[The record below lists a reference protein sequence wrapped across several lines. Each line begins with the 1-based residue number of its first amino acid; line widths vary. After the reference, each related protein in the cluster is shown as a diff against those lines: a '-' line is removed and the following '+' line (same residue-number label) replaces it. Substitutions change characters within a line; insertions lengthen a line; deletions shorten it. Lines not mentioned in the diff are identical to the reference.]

1 MSRARDLAKINEIT
15 TLLPGRIIK
24 VDVYTTQ
31 DGTAISVS
39 NAGTTGTWTKPS
51 GCTNVLVY
59 CTGGGGGARANDSA
73 YRGAG
78 GGGGATAI
86 GYYDVSAISSAAVTV
101 GAGGLMVRG
110 SGRGGTGGT
119 SSFGTFCTATGG
131 VGGQT
136 DVPYEGGKG
145 GDASGGFINLP
156 GGPGEMAHGADR
168 QGGGGES
175 YWFKSG
181 SSHWAYGADANT
193 FPTNTYGQW
202 GSGGGVGYY
211 AQNFT
216 TYGNGGGGVVIV
228 YSYS

>member
-31 DGTAISVS
+31 NGTATSVS
-39 NAGTTGTWTKPS
+39 NAGMVGTWTKPA

-59 CTGGGGGARANDSA
+59 CTGGGGGARSNDSS

-86 GYYDVSAISSAAVTV
+86 GYYDVSSINSVAISVGGGGVT
-101 GAGGLMVRG
+101 ARG

-119 SSFGTFCTATGG
+119 SSFGSFCTATGG
-131 VGGQT
+131 VGGQS
-136 DVPYEGGKG
+136 DDPYEGGRG
-145 GDASGGFINLP
+145 GDASGGFVNLP
-156 GGPGEMAHGADR
+156 GGGGEMAHGADR
-168 QGGGGES
+168 EGGGGES

-181 SSHWAYGADANT
+181 SNHWYSTTGGSV
-193 FPTNTYGQW
+193 PTNTYGQW
-202 GSGGGVGYY
+202 GSGGGRGHY
-211 AQNFT
+211 AQNYPT
-216 TYGNGGGGVVIV
+216 NGNGGGGVVIV